1 MKLISCMQIDLKLS
15 YKLIP
20 LILVAMARPA
30 KIIKNNKFP
39 KLLQY
44 LKKKVRNEVD
54 FFVQMTIKVIYKLTF
69 SFLRGV
75 ARHA

>member
-30 KIIKNNKFP
+30 KLSKIISFQNCC
-39 KLLQY
+39 
-44 LKKKVRNEVD
+44 KKKVRNEVD
-54 FFVQMTIKVIYKLTF
+54 FFVQMSIEVIYKLTF
-69 SFLRGV
+69 SFLRDA